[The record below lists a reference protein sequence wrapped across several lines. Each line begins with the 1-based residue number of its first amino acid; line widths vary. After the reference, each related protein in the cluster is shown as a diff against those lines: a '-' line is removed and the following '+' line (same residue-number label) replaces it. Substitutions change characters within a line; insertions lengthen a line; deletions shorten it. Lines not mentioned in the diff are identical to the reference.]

1 MAAALRVVA
10 FNWRDMHHPAA
21 GGAEV
26 HLHEILRR
34 MVANGHRVIQL
45 SSGWPG
51 AAPRD
56 VIDGVEIRRAGDW
69 WNANFALPLLYRR
82 ERLHEH
88 ADVVV
93 EDINKIPFFAPLFAR
108 RPVLGVVPH
117 LFGSTV
123 YHEASFPMAS
133 YVYAWEQ
140 GIRPVYARVPL
151 LAISESTRD
160 DLVARGLPAAQIAVS
175 HCGLDHGLYT
185 PGLPEPDPRL
195 VVFLG
200 RLQKYKGVQFAL
212 RAMVRIR
219 QTLPDARLVVIGNG
233 PYRAAL
239 ERLAAGLGLGTAVEF
254 RGFVPAS
261 EKVAL
266 LRQAGV
272 VVNPSPKEGWGLT
285 MVEAAACGTPV
296 VASRSPGLQ
305 DSVRDGET
313 GFLVTHGDAEA
324 IAQHALQILQDPAL
338 RRQMSTAGLAW
349 AARFTWERCA
359 AEGEAVIRAAA
370 EGRRE
375 VAGVLG

>member
-1 MAAALRVVA
+1 MAGLRVVA

-34 MVANGHRVIQL
+34 MVTRGHRVVQL
-45 SSGWPG
+45 SSSWPG
-51 AAPRD
+51 AVPREE
-56 VIDGVEIRRAGDW
+56 IDGIDVRRAGDW

-82 ERLHEH
+82 ERLHEQC
-88 ADVVV
+88 DVVV
-93 EDINKIPFFAPLFAR
+93 EDINKIPFYAPLFAR

-117 LFGSTV
+117 LFGTTV
-123 YHEASFPMAS
+123 YHEAAFPLAT

-140 GIRPVYARVPL
+140 GIAPVYRRVPL

-175 HCGLDHGLYT
+175 HCGLDHTLYT
-185 PGLPEPDPRL
+185 PGDPAPDPRL

-212 RAMVRIR
+212 QAMVRIR
-219 QTLPDARLVVIGNG
+219 ATLPDARMVVIGNG

-239 ERLAAGLGLGTAVEF
+239 ERMAGQLGLGAAVEF
-254 RGFVPAS
+254 RGFVPSA

-296 VASRSPGLQ
+296 VASHSPGLR

-313 GFLVTHGDAEA
+313 GFLVPHGDVEA
-324 IAQHALQILQDPAL
+324 IAQRALAVLGDPVL
-338 RRQMSTAGLAW
+338 RARMAAAGLTW
-349 AARFTWERCA
+349 AARFTWERCSE
-359 AEGEAVIRAAA
+359 EGEAVIRAVAA
-370 EGRRE
+370 GRRD
-375 VAGVLG
+375 VARVLC